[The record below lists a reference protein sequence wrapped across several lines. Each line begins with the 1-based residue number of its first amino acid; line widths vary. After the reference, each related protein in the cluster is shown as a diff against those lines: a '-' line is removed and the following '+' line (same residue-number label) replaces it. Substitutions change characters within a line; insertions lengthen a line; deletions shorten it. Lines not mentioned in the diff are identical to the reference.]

1 MKHQQTISDRILAS
15 IKRNPDFVNSRI
27 AKNLGNC
34 CTSAD
39 VQKIRDGLTENP
51 LASKAEP
58 KGIPLQSKRVI
69 SHRPVET
76 ASKFIKRLAK
86 GRGFIPKDL
95 AVEWGMSEETIKKHA
110 REMGCMKYVEV
121 EEDEWQPMIM
131 HPETAANY

>member
-1 MKHQQTISDRILAS
+1 MKNTPTISDRIKSS
-15 IKRNPDFVNSRI
+15 IQRNPDFTNSRI
-27 AKNLGNC
+27 AKNLNNH
-34 CTSAD
+34 CTASE
-39 VQKIRDGLTENP
+39 VQAIRDQIGEQPTTI
-51 LASKAEP
+51 

-76 ASKFIKRLAK
+76 AAKHIKRLTK

-95 AVEWGMSEETIKKHA
+95 SIEWGMSEETIKKHA
-110 REMGCMKYVEV
+110 REMGCIKYVEI